1 MHFLGSILGPTDWVF
16 VILYLLVI
24 AGISIWSIRKSK
36 NSPTDYFLANRN
48 LGWWVIGA
56 SILASN
62 VGSEHIVG
70 LAGTA
75 GKSGTVLGHYE
86 LHSWIVLL
94 LGWVFVPFY
103 MRSMVYT
110 MPEFLERRFNA
121 KARRLLSIIQ
131 LLSYV
136 IAKASVTIFAG
147 ALVFN
152 QFLGVGFWEGAIILV
167 VVTGVYTVLGGLH
180 AVMYTEAIQAIVLLF
195 GSAVLLYFGLEKAG
209 GWNGLMTSLPKE
221 KLNMFP
227 ALSDPKFPWLGILFA
242 SPIVGIWY
250 WCTDQHIVQR
260 CLAGRNEKEARRGTI
275 FAAYLKILPFFIF
288 LIPGLIAYA
297 LHAQGKLQLGLNEKG
312 LTDYN
317 SAFPAMVEQIMPIG
331 LRGLLAGGLLAALMS
346 SLASVYNACSTLF
359 TMDIYQKMKPEAS
372 GKELVRVG
380 RIATVVVVILGM
392 VWIPLMG
399 NISSTLY
406 EYLQSV
412 QSYLAPPIAAVFL
425 LGVFFKRINGKGA
438 FTAMIAGF
446 IIGIIKLTLELF
458 QKDLSGFLHDFATIN
473 FLYFCIYL
481 FLFSI
486 VTMII
491 VSLLTPKPDDDH
503 IKGLTF
509 ATTVAEDR
517 AASRASWNKLDVIL
531 SLIVVAII
539 VSVFTYFSTAGVVNK
554 GKDVHQIAGDF
565 KPAENNGQYLRIR
578 SIGGGDF
585 DVKLVKNDSTVNVIP
600 APCEA
605 LELAGDT
612 LKCGANKAAWI
623 FVKDDNKLYW
633 NNTEYTRAGK

>member
-1 MHFLGSILGPTDWVF
+1 MNLLGTNDWIF

-24 AGISIWSIRKSK
+24 AGISVWSIRKSK

-75 GKSGTVLGHYE
+75 GKSGTVMGHYE

-121 KARRLLSIIQ
+121 KTRRLLSIIQ

-152 QFLGVGFWEGAIILV
+152 QFFGVGFWEGAIILV
-167 VVTGVYTVLGGLH
+167 IVTGVYTVLGGLH
-180 AVMYTEAIQAIVLLF
+180 AVMYTEAIQAFVLLG
-195 GSAVLLYFGLEKAG
+195 GSAVLLFIGLDKVG
-209 GWNGLMTSLPKE
+209 GWDALITSLPKE

-227 ALSDPKFPWLGILFA
+227 PLNDPDFPWLGILFA

-260 CLAGRNEKEARRGTI
+260 CLAGKNEREARRGTI

-288 LIPGLIAYA
+288 LIPGLIAFS
-297 LHAQGKLQLGLNEKG
+297 LHAQGKLILPLNADG
-312 LTDYN
+312 STDFN
-317 SAFPAMVEQIMPIG
+317 ASFPAMVEQIMPMG

-359 TMDIYQKMKPEAS
+359 TMDIYQKMKPEAN
-372 GKELVRVG
+372 GKELVKVG
-380 RIATVVVVILGM
+380 RIATGVVVLLGM
-392 VWIPLMG
+392 AWIPLMG
-399 NISSTLY
+399 RISNTLY
-406 EYLQSV
+406 QYLQSV

-425 LGVFFKRINGKGA
+425 LGVFFKRINGQGA
-438 FTAMIAGF
+438 LAAMVV
-446 IIGIIKLTLELF
+446 GIILGVLKLTLELF
-458 QKDLSGFLHDFATIN
+458 QANLSGILHDFATIN

-486 VTMII
+486 VLMVI
-491 VSLLTPKPDDDH
+491 VSLFTPKPNEDH
-503 IKGLTF
+503 IRGLTF

-517 AASRASWNKLDVIL
+517 AASRASWNKWDVIL
-531 SLIVVAII
+531 SLIVLSII
-539 VSVFTYFSTAGVVNK
+539 VSVFIYFSPLGVAG
-554 GKDVHQIAGDF
+554 
-565 KPAENNGQYLRIR
+565 
-578 SIGGGDF
+578 
-585 DVKLVKNDSTVNVIP
+585 
-600 APCEA
+600 
-605 LELAGDT
+605 
-612 LKCGANKAAWI
+612 
-623 FVKDDNKLYW
+623 
-633 NNTEYTRAGK
+633 